1 MDNRQ
6 YLFLGD
12 SITDAGHL
20 WEADPQL
27 LGNGYVKKLSQSPV
41 FQNHTLVN
49 RGQDGFTSAD
59 LLRLARRFTDLDRFD
74 VISVLIGVNDLSVAF
89 YADPDWIPDKFS
101 ENIKN
106 LTQLLRENSQAR
118 LIFMEPFLFTP
129 PDSHLHLM
137 PLLSAVQNI
146 LQQLA
151 ADCHATYI
159 PLHRTLTE
167 ACARLGTD
175 AITVDG
181 IHLTDAGNQIVADCF
196 LHSAFL
202 F

>member
-20 WEADPQL
+20 WEPDPQL
-27 LGNGYVKKLSQSPV
+27 LGNGYIKKLSQASV

-59 LLRLARRFTDLDRFD
+59 LLRLTRRFTDLDRFD

-101 ENIKN
+101 QNMQN
-106 LTQLLRENSQAR
+106 LAQLLQENSQAR

-137 PLLSAVQNI
+137 PLLYRIQNI
-146 LQQLA
+146 LRQLA

-159 PLHRTLTE
+159 PLQQTLTE
-167 ACARLGTD
+167 ACARLGAAT
-175 AITVDG
+175 ITVDG
-181 IHLTDAGNQIVADCF
+181 IHLTDAGNQLVADSF
-196 LHSAFL
+196 LHSVFL